1 MSTIVTRAGKGS
13 PLTHEEVD
21 ANFTNLNTDKL
32 QSGDTAAAL
41 TITTATINGGTITG
55 ITDLAIADGGTGAS
69 TAADARTNLGVSASG
84 SDTTYAY
91 RANNLSDLASATTAR
106 TNLGLGSIATQN
118 ANSVSITGGSI
129 TGITD
134 LAIAD
139 GGTGASTAAD
149 ARTNLGV
156 TATGADTTY
165 NYRANNLS
173 DVASASTARTNLGLA
188 IGVNVQ
194 AYDADIPTVSA
205 SQAEMEAGTETALRS
220 MSPLRV
226 KQAITANAPTPTIA
240 STAEAQAGTN
250 NTNFITPLRMRE
262 GFNASG
268 SAPVYACRA
277 WVNFNGTGTVAIR
290 ASGNVTSIT
299 DNGTGDYTVN
309 FTNAMPDAN
318 YAVVI
323 TNVGLLASDTRRN
336 SVIAGAEATG
346 ATTMST
352 TAIRINVGNPASAS
366 LSDNAVMNVSI
377 FR

>member
-32 QSGDTAAAL
+32 QSGNTAAEL
-41 TITTATINGGTITG
+41 TINTATITGGTITG

-69 TAADARTNLGVSASG
+69 TAANARTNLGVSASG

-91 RANNLSDLASATTAR
+91 RANNLSDLASASTAR
-106 TNLGLGSIATQN
+106 TNLGLGSIATQSSS
-118 ANSVSITGGSI
+118 SVSITGGSI

-149 ARTNLGV
+149 ARTNLGLV
-156 TATGADTTY
+156 IGTNVQAYDADLTTLGAGG
-165 NYRANNLS
+165 
-173 DVASASTARTNLGLA
+173 SAARSFLGLA
-188 IGVNVQ
+188 IGTDVQ

-226 KQAITANAPTPTIA
+226 KQAITANAVTPTIA

-290 ASGNVTSIT
+290 ASGNVSSIT

-309 FTNAMPDAN
+309 FTTALSDAN
-318 YAVVI
+318 YSFTATAIDTATNFVSIGNNSNFSQTTSTIRFGTRNAGGALADI
-323 TNVGLLASDTRRN
+323 TN
-336 SVIAGAEATG
+336 
-346 ATTMST
+346 
-352 TAIRINVGNPASAS
+352 INVQ
-366 LSDNAVMNVSI
+366 I

>member
-13 PLTHEEVD
+13 PLTHDEVD

-32 QSGDTAAAL
+32 QSGNTAAAL
-41 TITTATINGGTITG
+41 TITTATINGGIITG

-69 TAADARTNLGVSASG
+69 TAADARTNLGISASG

-91 RANNLSDLASATTAR
+91 RANNLSDLASASTAR

-118 ANSVSITGGSI
+118 SNSVTITGGSI

-139 GGTGASTAAD
+139 GGTGASTAA
-149 ARTNLGV
+149 N
-156 TATGADTTY
+156 
-165 NYRANNLS
+165 
-173 DVASASTARTNLGLA
+173 ARTNLGLV
-188 IGVNVQ
+188 IGTDVQ
-194 AYDADIPTVSA
+194 AYDSTILKSANIGSTVQGYDADIPTVSA

-240 STAEAQAGTN
+240 STAEAQAGAN

-277 WVNFNGTGTVAIR
+277 WINFNGTGTVTIR
-290 ASGNVTSIT
+290 ASGNVSSIT

-309 FTNAMPDAN
+309 FATALSDAN
-318 YAVVI
+318 YAVI
-323 TNVGLLASDTRRN
+323 GSCKNGYGGLASGPFTITTE
-336 SVIAGAEATG
+336 VYATSSIRVG
-346 ATTMST
+346 VYGTNGGSNN
-352 TAIRINVGNPASAS
+352 TAFGRIYDSDFVNIVVHGN
-366 LSDNAVMNVSI
+366 
-377 FR
+377 

>member
-1 MSTIVTRAGKGS
+1 MSIIVTRAGKGS